1 MPKLLGFYALPP
13 ATILGAMRLAEIGH
27 RAGLGSLLLEQLR
40 QPRDVD
46 GDPPRLVLREHL
58 RLQSFGRIVARIQ
71 IGQRLAVS
79 VADV

>member
-46 GDPPRLVLREHL
+46 GDAARFVLRELAEL
-58 RLQSFGRIVARIQ
+58 RSDCRAKTGRPAPGR
-71 IGQRLAVS
+71 
-79 VADV
+79 